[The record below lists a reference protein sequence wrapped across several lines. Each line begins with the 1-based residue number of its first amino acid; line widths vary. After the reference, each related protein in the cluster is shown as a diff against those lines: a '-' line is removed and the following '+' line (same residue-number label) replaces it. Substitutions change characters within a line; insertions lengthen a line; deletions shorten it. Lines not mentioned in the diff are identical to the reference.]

1 VADPTLWLP
10 PHVRTHAARHR
21 VPSRV
26 RVEADAV
33 VLGLGHALANL
44 LVAQG
49 LVEELPSLFPL
60 GSGRRGGDA
69 AGIME
74 RESGKA
80 PNFARRD
87 SYPGAGAISESSHR

>member
-1 VADPTLWLP
+1 MADPTLWLP
-10 PHVRTHAARHR
+10 PHIRTPLVIVSPHPVRG
-21 VPSRV
+21 
-26 RVEADAV
+26 EADAV